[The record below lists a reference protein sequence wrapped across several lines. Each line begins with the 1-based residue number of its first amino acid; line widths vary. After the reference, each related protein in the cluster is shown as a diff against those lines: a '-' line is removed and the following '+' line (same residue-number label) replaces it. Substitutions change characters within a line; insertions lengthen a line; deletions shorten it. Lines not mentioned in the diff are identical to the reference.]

1 MVNVATLKQNERVRV
16 MLDKIIGGMRQR
28 DKVLLKGVGHRSVR
42 FFDCYLH
49 RFVLAAIL
57 KIV

>member
-1 MVNVATLKQNERVRV
+1 MARLKQNERVRV
-16 MLDKIIGGMRQR
+16 MLDKIIGVMRQK
-28 DKVLLKGVGHRSVR
+28 DKVLLKGLGHRSVR
-42 FFDCYLH
+42 LFDCYLH

>member
-1 MVNVATLKQNERVRV
+1 MATLKQNERVRV